1 MADVLLGKTE
11 VDAVSAELIADL
23 TQSFLIQEAK
33 LLPTVLDYSAIAG
46 PGMDK
51 IKIPKAGGFT
61 VNDKTENT
69 AVDSQAI
76 TWSTDDL
83 NLDKHKVIQVLVEKY
98 AQLQGGGR
106 VVSDIAE
113 RAGKALA
120 LQIDTDIIAALVATS
135 ASTPDHRIA
144 LAGSTFA
151 EVDILEARKLLNDQ
165 NVPLSDRFLV
175 IPTAYEKS
183 ALALANLIQQDRYSG
198 NTAIVSGEIGQ
209 AYGFRIIVHTGL
221 STTAVAYHKSHV
233 AVAIQQGLTYDF
245 DKDLPNLAIRHSFDQ
260 VYGVKVLDSGKRGV
274 LLGSAS

>member
-33 LLPTVLDYSAIAG
+33 LLPSVLDYSALAG

-69 AVDSQAI
+69 AVESQAI

-83 NLDKHKVIQVLVEKY
+83 ALDKHKVIQVLVEKY

-106 VVSDIAE
+106 VVADIAE

-135 ASTPDHRIA
+135 ASSPDHRIA
-144 LAGSTFA
+144 LAGASFA
-151 EVDILEARKLLNDQ
+151 EADILEARKLLNDQ
-165 NVPLSDRFLV
+165 NVPLADRFLV
-175 IPTAYEKS
+175 IPTAYEKA
-183 ALALANLIQQDRYSG
+183 ALGLANLIQQDRYSG
-198 NTAIVSGEIGQ
+198 NMAIMTGEIGM
-209 AYGFRIIVHTGL
+209 AYGFRILVHTGA
-221 STTAVAYHKSHV
+221 TYAVAYHKSHV

-245 DKDLPNLAIRHSFDQ
+245 DKDLPNLATRHSFDQ
-260 VYGVKVLDSGKRGV
+260 IYGVKVLDSGKRGV
-274 LLGSAS
+274 LIGSAS